1 MRRFVVL
8 FMMVVLTI
16 CAFGCS
22 KKQSAMEEGADSAS
36 LTSLPYE
43 NAAPGQPIG
52 AEGQT
57 SSVETGVT
65 AGQTAAVTETKTEVP
80 LPPSGPFKP
89 TTQEIQTALKNAAF
103 YTGEVDGKM
112 GPKTRKAI
120 EDFQAAHNLK
130 ADGKV
135 GRQTWTV
142 LQGYLNPA
150 PAKEARKAKKR

>member
-1 MRRFVVL
+1 MRRFMVL
-8 FMMVVLTI
+8 FVTVVFTI

-22 KKQSAMEEGADSAS
+22 KKQSAMEEGTEPAS
-36 LTSLPYE
+36 LASLPSE
-43 NAAPGQPIG
+43 NVAPAQPTG
-52 AEGQT
+52 VVGPTNPA
-57 SSVETGVT
+57 ETGVAT
-65 AGQTAAVTETKTEVP
+65 GQAAAVTEVKTEVP

-112 GPKTRKAI
+112 GPKTKKAI

-135 GRQTWTV
+135 GSQTWTV
-142 LQGYLNPA
+142 LQGYLNQA
-150 PAKEARKAKKR
+150 PAKEAKKPKKR